1 MTAGFFALQ
10 ASLATDRREAL
21 RRLAVWSAIF
31 LALYGAYFVW
41 RYTYYDYLLPNTFYA
56 KVGTTSAIYERGL
69 DYLWTYGLRYQLIL
83 LLGGMAVL
91 LTIPRLKRDAA
102 YLLLLVGGMLTAVF
116 IEGGDD
122 FPHGRLLIPI
132 LPLVY
137 VAGFAGLATLLKRL
151 SLPSMQTGALAAA
164 ILILGAMSLF
174 RGSLDLSGPI
184 AQERQAL
191 QERELLATWLSQN
204 TPPDYTVAAFAVGA
218 IGYYSDRDVLD
229 LLGLNDVV
237 IAHSDVPD
245 FGTGLAG
252 HEKYNV
258 DYVLDEVRP
267 EIIVTNDAQP
277 GPLTT
282 EEFRVLA
289 IVPSP
294 VEARNALLTDPRLWQ
309 QYEVRSIE
317 IEGLWFNLL
326 QRKDTLSAAVKHR

>member
-1 MTAGFFALQ
+1 M
-10 ASLATDRREAL
+10 
-21 RRLAVWSAIF
+21 
-31 LALYGAYFVW
+31 
-41 RYTYYDYLLPNTFYA
+41 
-56 KVGTTSAIYERGL
+56 
-69 DYLWTYGLRYQLIL
+69 
-83 LLGGMAVL
+83 L
-91 LTIPRLKRDAA
+91 LTIPRLKRDAT
-102 YLLLLVGGMLTAVF
+102 YLLLLVAGMLTAVF

-137 VAGFAGLATLLKRL
+137 VAGFAGLAALLKRL
-151 SLPSMQTGALAAA
+151 SLPSMQTAALAAA
-164 ILILGAMSLF
+164 VLILGAMSLF
-174 RGSLDLSGPI
+174 RGSLDLAGPI